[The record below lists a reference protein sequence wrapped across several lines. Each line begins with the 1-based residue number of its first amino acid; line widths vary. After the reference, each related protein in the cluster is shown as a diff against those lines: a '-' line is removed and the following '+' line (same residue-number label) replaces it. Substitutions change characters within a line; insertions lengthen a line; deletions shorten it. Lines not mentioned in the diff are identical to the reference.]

1 MVTTPAPSTVLHRGP
16 QKRPWWKYELT
27 PEKVKLEEVMN
38 FSRQCSAFVGAGI
51 PIIEAL
57 TIIAEECKNKQL
69 KGILTESAERI
80 RNGSNLSDA
89 LAVHQ
94 SALPNYYVPMVRAA
108 ELTGRLDEVLDQ
120 LAAYLDRD
128 IEARR
133 KVRTALTYPSVVMVM
148 AIVTVFVLAAFV
160 LPRFKDFFASLD
172 AKLPLATRI
181 LLAITDFI
189 STFYVFGAIGLV
201 LLVVGFWGITR
212 TEAGKLQRD
221 SFLLRLPAVGTLL
234 RYSIV
239 ERFCRILSSM
249 VQAGVPLPDAM
260 KVASESSSN
269 RKYRHAL
276 AEAREAMIRGEGL
289 ARPIAATEMFPS
301 GANQMLRVGE
311 STGTLDKQLDTA
323 ANFYERELDYKLKR
337 FTDLFEPAIILVVGV
352 IVGFVAIALV
362 SAMYGV
368 FRQVQV

>member
-1 MVTTPAPSTVLHRGP
+1 MVTAPAPSTVIHRGP
-16 QKRPWWKYELT
+16 QKPPWWKYELT
-27 PEKVKLEEVMN
+27 PEKVKLVEVMN

-57 TIIAEECKNKQL
+57 AIIAEECRDKQL
-69 KGILTESAERI
+69 KRILVESAERI
-80 RNGSNLSDA
+80 RNGSNFSDA
-89 LAVHQ
+89 LAAHEK
-94 SALPNYYVPMVRAA
+94 ALPNYYVPMVRAA

-120 LAAYLDRD
+120 LTAYLDRE

-148 AIVTVFVLAAFV
+148 ALITVFVLAAWV
-160 LPRFKDFFASLD
+160 LPQFKDFFDSLD
-172 AKLPLATRI
+172 AKLPLVTRI
-181 LLAITDFI
+181 LLGVTDFI
-189 STFYVFGAIGLV
+189 ANFYIFGAIGLAA
-201 LLVVGFWGITR
+201 LIVGGWAITR
-212 TEAGKLQRD
+212 TEAGKLSRD

-269 RKYRHAL
+269 RKYRNAL

-311 STGTLDKQLDTA
+311 STGTLDKQLDAA
-323 ANFYERELDYKLKR
+323 ANFYERELDYRLKR
-337 FTDLFEPAIILVVGV
+337 FTDLFEPAIILIVGLV
-352 IVGFVAIALV
+352 VGFVAIALV